1 MPTGATSAWGF
12 TDRYLANFNQ
22 GMPQHLTYQQALVST
37 PPTFKDGVFQSPL
50 TNFAFGYKRGQR
62 KRKVKRFSKKMC
74 KKFLKKKGRNP
85 LTGRKIKRNGVMYKR
100 LMRDCKYHKL
110 KGSKKKTSKKKL

>member
-1 MPTGATSAWGF
+1 MPTGLTSAWG
-12 TDRYLANFNQ
+12 YSINALGGFNQ
-22 GMPQHLTYQQALVST
+22 GLSPSLTYQQSLVSI

-50 TNFAFGYKRGQR
+50 NSNAFGYKPLQR
-62 KRKVKRFSKKMC
+62 KRKVKRFRKKMC

-85 LTGRKIKRNGVMYKR
+85 LTGRKIKRNGKVYKK

-110 KGSKKKTSKKKL
+110 IRSKKKTSKKKL